1 MLYLASKLSINFSF
15 VLSNYLDYFDYY
27 GQFQQ
32 ASAED
37 GALWLGGPLFHLAA
51 WWIELIA
58 PTSYLYFEPTTCWF
72 VEHYSNYF
80 KSSTIVVWNIAA
92 NSIVIAA
99 SVIASITAIK
109 RFHSNLQLR

>member
-37 GALWLGGPLFHLAA
+37 GAL
-51 WWIELIA
+51 
-58 PTSYLYFEPTTCWF
+58 
-72 VEHYSNYF
+72 
-80 KSSTIVVWNIAA
+80 
-92 NSIVIAA
+92 
-99 SVIASITAIK
+99 
-109 RFHSNLQLR
+109 

>member
-1 MLYLASKLSINFSF
+1 MLCSASKLSINFSF
-15 VLSNYLDYFDYY
+15 VLSNYFDYY

-58 PTSYLYFEPTTCWF
+58 PTSYLYFEPTACWF

-80 KSSTIVVWNIAA
+80 KSSTIVVWNIA

-99 SVIASITAIK
+99 SVIASITAMSGLD
-109 RFHSNLQLR
+109 SNLQLR